1 MNRLQGVPVVGNEKP
16 KVEINI
22 TKHIKTFI
30 NPNNGKEITREEA
43 LGKKAPTNN
52 EGEHSEKN

>member
-1 MNRLQGVPVVGNEKP
+1 MNRLQGVPVAGKEKP

-30 NPNNGKEITREEA
+30 NGNGQEVTREEA
-43 LGKKAPTNN
+43 FGKKAPTNN
-52 EGEHSEKN
+52 EGEHPEKN

>member
-1 MNRLQGVPVVGNEKP
+1 MSNLQGVPVVGGNKT

-30 NPNNGKEITREEA
+30 NANGQEITREEA
-43 LGKKAPTNN
+43 LGKQTPTNN
-52 EGEHSEKN
+52 EGEHTEKN

>member
-1 MNRLQGVPVVGNEKP
+1 MSRLQGVPIVGNEKP

-22 TKHIKTFI
+22 TKHIKTFM
-30 NPNNGKEITREEA
+30 NVNGQEITREEA

-52 EGEHSEKN
+52 EGEHPEEN